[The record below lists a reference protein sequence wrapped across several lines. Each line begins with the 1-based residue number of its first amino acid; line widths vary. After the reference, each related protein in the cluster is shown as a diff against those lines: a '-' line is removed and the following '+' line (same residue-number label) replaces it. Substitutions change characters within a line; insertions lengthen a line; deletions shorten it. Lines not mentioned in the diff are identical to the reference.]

1 MVNHVNPRLIL
12 QRTLAAMGVTGTATA
27 CESLTAFINECQAQS
42 GKKLTADQASQ
53 LINSANQI
61 KTDLGCR

>member
-1 MVNHVNPRLIL
+1 LITKL
-12 QRTLAAMGVTGTATA
+12 QDALAAISAGGTGTA
-27 CESLTAFINECQAQS
+27 CDSLTAFINECQAQS

-61 KTDLGCR
+61 KTGLGCQ